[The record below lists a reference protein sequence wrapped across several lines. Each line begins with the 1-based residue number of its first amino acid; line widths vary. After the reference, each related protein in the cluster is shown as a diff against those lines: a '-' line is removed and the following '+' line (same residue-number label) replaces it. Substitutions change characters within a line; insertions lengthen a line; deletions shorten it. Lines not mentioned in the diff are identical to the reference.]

1 MKRSHRM
8 HPRPEEDY
16 SLAEQEERAL
26 KRPRLIEGRP
36 ERDQAGTSPSHKEQT
51 AVIY

>member
-8 HPRPEEDY
+8 HPRPQEDY

-36 ERDQAGTSPSHKEQT
+36 ERDQAGTSSQKEQT